1 MPVAL
6 NSGMFWGRRRFLKY
20 PGVITLE
27 ALPPMPLALGRAAFM
42 EELERRIETA
52 TDRLCEEAAQVP
64 QRSPHPLAP
73 LAPSSVETCCGPPSP
88 AGTGPGQRRGARH
101 RGRSR
106 RDLTSGT

>member
-1 MPVAL
+1 
-6 NSGMFWGRRRFLKY
+6 
-20 PGVITLE
+20 
-27 ALPPMPLALGRAAFM
+27 MPLALGRAAFM

-73 LAPSSVETCCGPPSP
+73 LAPSSVETLRADLPLPL
-88 AGTGPGQRRGARH
+88 GQGRGKRRGARH

-106 RDLTSGT
+106 RDLTSERNMNTMPGDRGACRRISAELRFFSQA